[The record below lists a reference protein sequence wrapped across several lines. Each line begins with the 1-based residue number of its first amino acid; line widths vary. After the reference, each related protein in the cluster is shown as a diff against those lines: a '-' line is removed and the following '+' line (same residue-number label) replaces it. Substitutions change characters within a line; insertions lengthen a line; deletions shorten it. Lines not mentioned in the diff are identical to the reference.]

1 MAKNKYT
8 GVYEDKN
15 GTYVVKTTLTYK
27 DGYVKNITKRGFVSK
42 TEAYNYKLKMIA
54 EANSTYYYS
63 QNDKNIKLHDFFD
76 LYFKEYSITFSAS
89 TTMGTKGFIDNYLKV
104 GLPNLPLDKLT
115 PRHFTLFRE
124 FMSEQTQL
132 NSNSKNKRLN
142 LLKRIMQSA
151 VDKGYLDMSIGR
163 YFIVEL
169 KPFIDDG
176 HIVQNDYWE
185 YEEFQAFI
193 NSFDDTDKYK
203 LLFTCL
209 FSFGCRIGEF
219 RALQWKDFDPIKN
232 QIHIYKQ
239 VSSKLGTG
247 KWEIIPNTKTKRER
261 YTTISNNLKNKLLEF
276 KINNNFSDEDFLFFG
291 KAPISENAIRNVKV
305 KHCEIAGVKCIRNH
319 DFRHTYITYLLD
331 NQLDIKSVSAQ
342 VGHRDV
348 NTTLNIYNHI
358 TNTRTKK
365 LNDILDDL
373 NI

>member
-15 GTYVVKTTLTYK
+15 GTYFVKTSLTYK
-27 DGYVKNITKRGFVSK
+27 DGYVKNITKRGFSTK

-169 KPFIDDG
+169 KTFTYDG

-209 FSFGCRIGEF
+209 FSFGCRIGVYD
-219 RALQWKDFDPIKN
+219 RNALP
-232 QIHIYKQ
+232 
-239 VSSKLGTG
+239 
-247 KWEIIPNTKTKRER
+247 
-261 YTTISNNLKNKLLEF
+261 
-276 KINNNFSDEDFLFFG
+276 
-291 KAPISENAIRNVKV
+291 
-305 KHCEIAGVKCIRNH
+305 
-319 DFRHTYITYLLD
+319 
-331 NQLDIKSVSAQ
+331 
-342 VGHRDV
+342 
-348 NTTLNIYNHI
+348 
-358 TNTRTKK
+358 
-365 LNDILDDL
+365 
-373 NI
+373 